1 MLNDG
6 NLGYTLDTENLIVID
21 SSLTP
26 TKIRSTFIHEL
37 LHAIRMVF
45 STSSKPRKS
54 DDFETWEHYF
64 IGVYEETLLIVLRD
78 NPELLEYLTAD

>member
-1 MLNDG
+1 
-6 NLGYTLDTENLIVID
+6 
-21 SSLTP
+21 
-26 TKIRSTFIHEL
+26 
-37 LHAIRMVF
+37 MVF
-45 STSSKPRKS
+45 SSLKPRKS